1 MIVPFFFSPLK
12 SSADTMAGGG
22 FHSLFIKGDGSLW
35 SMGGNDRGQ
44 LGDGTESNRTSP
56 VLIRASGIVSVAAG
70 FKHSLYIEDNGSLWA
85 FGNNQNG
92 QLGVGDTVDRNT
104 SVHISTNVISVA
116 AGEKHSLF
124 VKDDGSLWSM
134 GNDGYGQLGN
144 GVGQQHI
151 PTQIL
156 PSGVKSVAAGFSH
169 SLFIKNDGSLWG
181 MGRNNKNQ
189 LTNTGN
195 LTEQT
200 PVLIE
205 ASGVIDVSAGAAY
218 TVLITSDGNLSGIGA
233 NMWGQLGIN
242 NQIDQNVTVPI
253 DSNVTKVIAG
263 DYHTLFLKTNGD
275 LFAMG
280 KNEGALGNGGSG
292 FVRSPVIINNNVQSI
307 AVGGSHSMYEL
318 SQGRMWASGANGSG
332 QLGIG
337 STVDQL
343 SPQQFKAADTNQ
355 SFTGGMEDQVFNGV
369 LLNPVLDSNV
379 SFTKTAGP
387 YRKNDGNKVEYIQS
401 FTLDSNGSFSLL
413 GRPDWNGTLVFEWE
427 ATIENNNSVI
437 SGEAS
442 VVLQAENDAPV
453 ITILDSTQIPVP
465 TDSNLTMVPE
475 NEVLVGYVNVVDDNN
490 TLPDLNASHADGP
503 KFFIDMSNPSDL
515 NGDAIT
521 DYPIKINGS
530 GFNFENPTDS
540 GGTAADDRIYVIKLF
555 ANDGVTQA
563 EIELSVEVTDV
574 SEGPTLSSHNFNL
587 TIREDASLPNET
599 GSWYQQ
605 NGNTYP
611 SFTAD
616 DKDIGTVNLSWSM
629 ENPGPQKGTM
639 QWSTDS
645 QMAGASSNLLTTS
658 KSDRVYFNYLP
669 DGNQT
674 GEDTFTVKVED
685 ENGNSDSI
693 AFTINITAVNDDA
706 PIFTS
711 TSSALSSPIVIASGS
726 TQTFLTLQASDA
738 DNAGA
743 SFTYEIID
751 GYDKNYFDINSTS
764 GDLSGTGMISSISDP
779 DEDGDGI
786 YRFQVRATEGGTVE
800 TVDQWVYVEI
810 NEPPYFVDKFG
821 DRITAPIQVVIT
833 EDEGVVSWNDA
844 WSVLNGLRA
853 VDPGT
858 NGAPDVNVT
867 NWTVS
872 SAPSKGTADANGS
885 IGTITYSP
893 NVNEFG
899 TDTFTISAEDASGLS
914 GILDFNITI
923 DSVNDLPVV
932 ERSDNSL
939 SSYFN
944 INEGTLFVMNFNA
957 NDDADIPENSL
968 PAEQKWDVSG
978 TDGGKFYIED
988 NGSLYFKSVSD
999 REVPLDQN
1007 TDNEYNIEIKVS
1019 DDGTN
1024 YSSPFSLNV
1033 RVQNVNEAP
1042 VFTENSLINVNDPFL
1057 EQQGFFVRVD
1067 TSENSTFVYDPNCTD
1082 PEGNS
1087 ITYTLGML
1095 SDFNIS
1101 SPDFSLNPASPF
1113 VVDPFTG
1120 RITLEKT
1127 IDYEN
1132 PENLVNSSALLTGTS
1147 WWDNASDPSIKAGF
1161 HLELNATD
1169 NGNPSLTTSHRILVI
1184 ITDVNEPPIF
1194 QPASSYSVTE
1204 EDQSITS
1211 LSASDPEGDIITYGI
1226 EQGYKDYSNFSINQA
1241 TGELSFT
1248 SAPGNFED
1256 PNDAGQNNT
1265 YEIEVFAQSD
1275 GTAKVAHEIE
1285 VVVLDSND
1293 APTLDREGSS
1303 SVDVIEN
1310 TGLVLTF
1317 NAMDEDHNFSYP
1329 DLVYVVDGKE
1339 VRYQNHSDQTS
1350 NPYAIGT
1357 SLHNSNEIG
1366 AKSVKV
1372 ADFNRDGL
1380 DDILELNSTANIRL
1394 FLNLGNDSFGSA
1406 ITVGSSLLSVNQ
1418 ILVAD
1423 LSGDGYPDV
1432 IALDRTNEKILAWA
1446 WNNSSTSFDLLVG
1459 PGNSNEIAQLSSGF
1473 LPNSL
1478 QITDINTDG
1487 LLDVLI
1493 EANGTSRL
1501 SWIENLGQSTFAAP
1515 GDILLSTDY
1524 SGVLHSLDT
1533 GDINGDGMN
1542 DIILA
1547 TDSAITIVEN
1557 NGSGQFLPMTPLYTD
1572 TNGYPYR
1579 LKCFHLSADTRLDIV
1594 ATFDRTATG
1603 SQNRSIILLNDASN
1617 PFANPIILNQG
1628 DLIENYRA
1636 EDIDNDGDLDLMT
1649 ISQSGNLEFF
1659 ANAGNGVMG
1668 PSPLDT
1674 ITSSKGDII
1683 TAEFA
1688 NFDNRL
1694 DDIQFSISGGKD
1706 SSLFEFRPNM
1716 SPSLWFKSPPDY
1728 ENPQSVTSPGFGP
1741 NDYQVIVQAD
1751 SIGFDGTIKSVNHT
1765 LLVRVLNEND
1775 NLPVISTP
1783 LVFTHDENAVSVAT
1797 LLASDADDN
1806 VLQWSTTGGRDV
1818 GLFSL
1823 SSNGNLSFKVAPD
1836 YEAKS
1841 SGGGNNQ
1848 YLLSVRVSDGV
1859 FHADQNL
1866 TIDLNNL
1873 NDTPPVVHNLE
1884 LNGVYQIP
1892 VLENEFSVL
1901 ELNITDAD
1909 QNVGTLAK
1917 TLVTGKDSTFFTI
1930 TASDEIEFLASPDH
1944 ENPMDSDYNNL
1955 YTFDL
1960 NISDGV
1966 HTQVLPVFVEVINVN
1981 DQPPVWSVNGGN
1993 YQVIENQQ
2001 FIIDL
2006 NASDDFNNSIV
2017 FSIDPA
2023 SPDFQFFDLNQSSGE
2038 LKFKSGL
2045 IPDYEKPSDLS
2056 PAANGVADGSYEITI
2071 NLSDP
2076 DFNSPSQNFV
2086 FSIFNLDELPTYS
2099 NSTLTLNED
2108 SMLTFGPVDFNLTDP
2123 ENEPFVISNISDPSH
2138 GILSN
2143 TTNGQFSY
2151 QPDPDYFGHDS
2162 FTLRVTE
2169 GGEFRD
2175 FNVSLDVIGVNDVP
2189 LVQDEEFDYTLN
2201 SRASMILNVLENDSS
2216 FPDDN
2221 SSEVLRIV
2229 NWEINSTA
2237 SSTEIEKF
2245 DWSSALP
2252 VPGTGPYA
2260 LGDPYFTFKPPAG
2273 FFGSVTITYVV
2284 SDGNLTAKGHA
2295 RINVIHSPEIPDWK
2309 FYDEFG
2315 YFYQSQN
2322 NWILH
2327 DRIGWMYVVDPQ
2339 NILNGASW
2347 CWSDGVGWFWTGRHY
2362 FDYIYVNEFKKWM
2375 RWQGNINEPS
2385 GWSLMTDY
2393 ENNVV
2398 VTSEVFQMQR
2408 AANAISAIRSAQH
2421 AVDYVRNATVFS
2433 AEEKNKILRELI
2445 FTNSS
2450 STLKSYGFVLNF

>member
-1 MIVPFFFSPLK
+1 MNESWSYV
-12 SSADTMAGGG
+12 G
-22 FHSLFIKGDGSLW
+22 FWGKWFRAIRDWLNCRSII
-35 SMGGNDRGQ
+35 
-44 LGDGTESNRTSP
+44 P
-56 VLIRASGIVSVAAG
+56 V
-70 FKHSLYIEDNGSLWA
+70 
-85 FGNNQNG
+85 
-92 QLGVGDTVDRNT
+92 
-104 SVHISTNVISVA
+104 
-116 AGEKHSLF
+116 
-124 VKDDGSLWSM
+124 
-134 GNDGYGQLGN
+134 
-144 GVGQQHI
+144 
-151 PTQIL
+151 
-156 PSGVKSVAAGFSH
+156 
-169 SLFIKNDGSLWG
+169 
-181 MGRNNKNQ
+181 
-189 LTNTGN
+189 
-195 LTEQT
+195 
-200 PVLIE
+200 
-205 ASGVIDVSAGAAY
+205 
-218 TVLITSDGNLSGIGA
+218 
-233 NMWGQLGIN
+233 
-242 NQIDQNVTVPI
+242 
-253 DSNVTKVIAG
+253 
-263 DYHTLFLKTNGD
+263 
-275 LFAMG
+275 
-280 KNEGALGNGGSG
+280 
-292 FVRSPVIINNNVQSI
+292 
-307 AVGGSHSMYEL
+307 
-318 SQGRMWASGANGSG
+318 
-332 QLGIG
+332 
-337 STVDQL
+337 
-343 SPQQFKAADTNQ
+343 QFKAADTNQ

-387 YRKNDGNKVEYIQS
+387 YRKNDGNKVEYVQS

-453 ITILDSTQIPVP
+453 ITILDRTQIPVP
-465 TDSNLTMVPE
+465 IDSNLTMVPE

-629 ENPGPQKGTM
+629 VNPAPQKGTM
-639 QWSTDS
+639 RWSTDS

-693 AFTINITAVNDDA
+693 AFTIDITAVNDDA

-751 GYDKNYFDINSTS
+751 GYDKNYFVINSTS

-786 YRFQVRATEGGTVE
+786 YRFQVRATEVGTVE

-833 EDEGVVSWNDA
+833 EDEGVISWNDA

-1132 PENLVNSSALLTGTS
+1132 PANLVNSSALLTGTS

-1184 ITDVNEPPIF
+1184 ITDVNEPPVF

-1256 PNDAGQNNT
+1256 PNDAGHNNT

-1303 SVDVIEN
+1303 SVEVVEN

-1317 NAMDEDHNFSYP
+1317 NATDEDHNFSYP

-1572 TNGYPYR
+1572 TNGYPI
-1579 LKCFHLSADTRLDIV
+1579 A
-1594 ATFDRTATG
+1594 
-1603 SQNRSIILLNDASN
+1603 
-1617 PFANPIILNQG
+1617 
-1628 DLIENYRA
+1628 
-1636 EDIDNDGDLDLMT
+1636 
-1649 ISQSGNLEFF
+1649 
-1659 ANAGNGVMG
+1659 
-1668 PSPLDT
+1668 
-1674 ITSSKGDII
+1674 
-1683 TAEFA
+1683 
-1688 NFDNRL
+1688 
-1694 DDIQFSISGGKD
+1694 
-1706 SSLFEFRPNM
+1706 
-1716 SPSLWFKSPPDY
+1716 
-1728 ENPQSVTSPGFGP
+1728 
-1741 NDYQVIVQAD
+1741 
-1751 SIGFDGTIKSVNHT
+1751 
-1765 LLVRVLNEND
+1765 
-1775 NLPVISTP
+1775 
-1783 LVFTHDENAVSVAT
+1783 
-1797 LLASDADDN
+1797 
-1806 VLQWSTTGGRDV
+1806 
-1818 GLFSL
+1818 
-1823 SSNGNLSFKVAPD
+1823 
-1836 YEAKS
+1836 
-1841 SGGGNNQ
+1841 
-1848 YLLSVRVSDGV
+1848 
-1859 FHADQNL
+1859 
-1866 TIDLNNL
+1866 
-1873 NDTPPVVHNLE
+1873 
-1884 LNGVYQIP
+1884 
-1892 VLENEFSVL
+1892 
-1901 ELNITDAD
+1901 
-1909 QNVGTLAK
+1909 
-1917 TLVTGKDSTFFTI
+1917 
-1930 TASDEIEFLASPDH
+1930 
-1944 ENPMDSDYNNL
+1944 
-1955 YTFDL
+1955 
-1960 NISDGV
+1960 
-1966 HTQVLPVFVEVINVN
+1966 
-1981 DQPPVWSVNGGN
+1981 
-1993 YQVIENQQ
+1993 
-2001 FIIDL
+2001 
-2006 NASDDFNNSIV
+2006 
-2017 FSIDPA
+2017 
-2023 SPDFQFFDLNQSSGE
+2023 
-2038 LKFKSGL
+2038 
-2045 IPDYEKPSDLS
+2045 
-2056 PAANGVADGSYEITI
+2056 
-2071 NLSDP
+2071 
-2076 DFNSPSQNFV
+2076 
-2086 FSIFNLDELPTYS
+2086 
-2099 NSTLTLNED
+2099 
-2108 SMLTFGPVDFNLTDP
+2108 
-2123 ENEPFVISNISDPSH
+2123 
-2138 GILSN
+2138 
-2143 TTNGQFSY
+2143 
-2151 QPDPDYFGHDS
+2151 
-2162 FTLRVTE
+2162 
-2169 GGEFRD
+2169 
-2175 FNVSLDVIGVNDVP
+2175 
-2189 LVQDEEFDYTLN
+2189 
-2201 SRASMILNVLENDSS
+2201 
-2216 FPDDN
+2216 
-2221 SSEVLRIV
+2221 
-2229 NWEINSTA
+2229 
-2237 SSTEIEKF
+2237 
-2245 DWSSALP
+2245 
-2252 VPGTGPYA
+2252 
-2260 LGDPYFTFKPPAG
+2260 
-2273 FFGSVTITYVV
+2273 
-2284 SDGNLTAKGHA
+2284 
-2295 RINVIHSPEIPDWK
+2295 
-2309 FYDEFG
+2309 
-2315 YFYQSQN
+2315 
-2322 NWILH
+2322 
-2327 DRIGWMYVVDPQ
+2327 
-2339 NILNGASW
+2339 
-2347 CWSDGVGWFWTGRHY
+2347 
-2362 FDYIYVNEFKKWM
+2362 
-2375 RWQGNINEPS
+2375 
-2385 GWSLMTDY
+2385 
-2393 ENNVV
+2393 
-2398 VTSEVFQMQR
+2398 
-2408 AANAISAIRSAQH
+2408 
-2421 AVDYVRNATVFS
+2421 
-2433 AEEKNKILRELI
+2433 
-2445 FTNSS
+2445 
-2450 STLKSYGFVLNF
+2450 

>member
-1 MIVPFFFSPLK
+1 
-12 SSADTMAGGG
+12 MAGGG
-22 FHSLFIKGDGSLW
+22 FHSLFIKSDGSLW
-35 SMGGNDRGQ
+35 GMGGNDHGQ

-56 VLIRASGIVSVAAG
+56 VLIRSSGIVSVAAG
-70 FKHSLYIEDNGSLWA
+70 FEHSLYIEDNGSLWGM
-85 FGNNQNG
+85 GNNQDG
-92 QLGVGDTVDRNT
+92 QLGVGDTFDRNT

-124 VKDDGSLWSM
+124 VKDDGSLWGM
-134 GNDGYGQLGN
+134 GNDAFGQLGN
-144 GVGQQHI
+144 VSGSGQK
-151 PTQIL
+151 PTPTLIL
-156 PSGVKSVAAGFSH
+156 PNGVQAVAAGFSH
-169 SLFIKNDGSLWG
+169 SIFIKNDGSLWG
-181 MGRNNKNQ
+181 IGRNNKNQ
-189 LTNTGN
+189 LTNTGY
-195 LTEQT
+195 LTEVS
-200 PVLIE
+200 PVLIA
-205 ASGVIDVSAGAAY
+205 ASSVIGASAGAAF
-218 TVLITSDGNLSGIGA
+218 TVFVTSDGNLSGIGA
-233 NMWGQLGIN
+233 NMWGQLGVN
-242 NQIDQNVTVPI
+242 NQIDQNVSMLI
-253 DSNVTKVIAG
+253 DSNVTNVVAG
-263 DYHTLFLKTNGD
+263 DYHTLFLKKNGD
-275 LFAMG
+275 LLAMG
-280 KNEGALGNGGSG
+280 KNQGALGNGGSG
-292 FVRSPVIINNNVQSI
+292 LASYPVVIKNNVLSI
-307 AVGGSHSMYEL
+307 ASGGSHSMYEL

-337 STVDQL
+337 STIDQL
-343 SPQQFKAADTNQ
+343 SPQQFNSADTNQ
-355 SFTGGMEDQVFNGV
+355 SFTGGMEDQVFDGT

-379 SFTKTAGP
+379 SFSKTAGP
-387 YRKNDGNKVEYIQS
+387 YRSGDSNKVEYVQS

-442 VVLQAENDAPV
+442 VFLQAENDAPV
-453 ITILDSTQIPVP
+453 ITILDRTQIPVP
-465 TDSNLTMVPE
+465 IDSNLTTVPE
-475 NEVLVGYVNVVDDNN
+475 NEVLVGYVNVVDDNII
-490 TLPDLNASHADGP
+490 LPDLNVSHADGP
-503 KFFIDMSNPSDL
+503 KFFIDMNSPTDL
-515 NGDAIT
+515 NGDNII
-521 DYPIKINGS
+521 DYAIKINGA

-540 GGTAADDRIYVIKLF
+540 GGTADDRIYLIKLF

-563 EIELSVEVTDV
+563 EIELSVQVTDV
-574 SEGPTLSSHNFNL
+574 SEGPILSSHNFNL
-587 TIREDASLPNET
+587 TIREDADQPTET
-599 GSWYQQ
+599 GSWYKQ
-605 NGNTYP
+605 NGNIYP
-611 SFTAD
+611 SFTAGD
-616 DKDIGTVNLSWSM
+616 PDTATVNLSWYM
-629 ENPGPQKGTM
+629 ANPGTRRGIM

-645 QMAGASSNLLTTS
+645 QMSGASSNLLATS

-674 GEDTFTVKVED
+674 GIDTFTVKVED

-693 AFTINITAVNDDA
+693 TFTVNITAVNDDA
-706 PIFTS
+706 PIFISATS
-711 TSSALSSPIVIASGS
+711 AISSPIVIASGS
-726 TQTFLTLQASDA
+726 TQSFLALQASDA
-738 DNAGA
+738 DDAGA
-743 SFTYEIID
+743 SFVYEIVD

-764 GDLSGTGMISSISDP
+764 GQLSGKGMISSISDP

-786 YRFQVRATEGGTVE
+786 YRLQVRANEVGTGE

-821 DRITAPIQVVIT
+821 DRITAPLQILIT
-833 EDEGVVSWNDA
+833 EDEGVITWNDV
-844 WSVLNGLRA
+844 WSGIVGLRA
-853 VDPGT
+853 IDPGT
-858 NGAPDVNVT
+858 NGAPDVNVL

-872 SAPSKGTADANGS
+872 SIPSKGTADSNGS
-885 IGTITYSP
+885 SGTISYSP
-893 NVNEFG
+893 NANEFG
-899 TDTFTISAEDASGLS
+899 TDTFTISALDSTGLS
-914 GILDFNITI
+914 GMLDFNITI

-932 ERSDNSL
+932 ERSDNNP

-944 INEGTLFVMNFNA
+944 INEGTLFIMNFNA

-978 TDGGKFYIED
+978 TDSGQFYIED
-988 NGSLYFKSVSD
+988 NGSLYFKSAPD

-1024 YSSPFSLNV
+1024 YSSPFSLNI

-1042 VFTENSLINVNDPFL
+1042 VFTENSLINVNDPFF

-1067 TSENSTFVYDPNCTD
+1067 TPENSTFVYDPNCTD
-1082 PEGNS
+1082 PEGNNF
-1087 ITYTLGML
+1087 TFTLGML

-1101 SPDFSLNPASPF
+1101 SADFTLNPASPF
-1113 VVDPFTG
+1113 VVDSVTG
-1120 RITLEKT
+1120 QITLEKT

-1132 PENLVNSSALLTGTS
+1132 PANLVNSSAVLTGTS
-1147 WWDNASDPSIKAGF
+1147 WWDNPSDTFIKAGF

-1169 NGNPSLTTSHRILVI
+1169 NGNPAFTTSQRILVI
-1184 ITDVNEPPIF
+1184 IRDVNEPPVF
-1194 QPASSYSVTE
+1194 QPAISYSVTE

-1211 LSASDPEGDIITYGI
+1211 LSASDPEGDAISYGI
-1226 EQGYKDYSNFSINQA
+1226 EHGYKDYSNFSINLA
-1241 TGELSFT
+1241 TGELSFI

-1275 GTAKVAHEIE
+1275 GTAKVSHEIE
-1285 VVVLDSND
+1285 IVVLNSND

-1317 NAMDEDHNFSYP
+1317 NATDEDHNFSYP

-1350 NPYAIGT
+1350 NPYAVGSSI
-1357 SLHNSNEIG
+1357 HNSNEIG

-1380 DDILELNSTANIRL
+1380 DDILELNSTAKIRL

-1406 ITVGSSLLSVNQ
+1406 IPVTSSLLSVNQ

-1446 WNNSSTSFDLLVG
+1446 WNNASTSFDLLVG
-1459 PGNSNEIAQLSSGF
+1459 PGNSSEIVQFSSDF
-1473 LPNSL
+1473 LPDSL

-1501 SWIENLGQSTFAAP
+1501 SWIENLGQSTFASP
-1515 GDILLSTDY
+1515 KGILLSTDY

-1547 TDSAITIVEN
+1547 TDTAITIVEN

-1579 LKCFHLSADTRLDIV
+1579 LKCYDLSGDARLDIV
-1594 ATFDRTATG
+1594 ATFDRTASG
-1603 SQNRSIILLNDASN
+1603 AQNRSIILLNDGIN
-1617 PFANPIILNQG
+1617 PFANPIILSQG
-1628 DLIENYRA
+1628 DLIEHYRA
-1636 EDIDNDGDLDLMT
+1636 EDIDNDGHLDLMT
-1649 ISQSGNLEFF
+1649 ISQNGNLEFF
-1659 ANAGNGVMG
+1659 VNAGNGVMG
-1668 PSPLDT
+1668 ANPLDT
-1674 ITSSKGDII
+1674 IASSKGNII

-1706 SSLFEFRPNM
+1706 SSLFEFRPSM
-1716 SPSLWFKSPPDY
+1716 SRSLWFRSPPDY

-1741 NDYQVIVQAD
+1741 NDYQVLVQAD
-1751 SIGFDGTIKSVNHT
+1751 SIGFDGTTKSVNHT
-1765 LLVRVLNEND
+1765 LLVRVKNEND

-1783 LVFTHDENAVSVAT
+1783 LIFTHDENSVSVAT
-1797 LLASDADDN
+1797 LLASDADGDS
-1806 VLQWSTTGGRDV
+1806 LQWSSTGGRDA

-1836 YEAKS
+1836 YEAN
-1841 SGGGNNQ
+1841 GAGAGNNQ

-1873 NDTPPVVHNLE
+1873 NDSPPVIHNPE

-1909 QNVGTLAK
+1909 QNVGTLTK

-1930 TASDEIEFLASPDH
+1930 NASDKIEFLASPDY
-1944 ENPMDSDYNNL
+1944 ETPMDSDFNNL

-1966 HTQVLPVFVEVINVN
+1966 HTQVIPVFVEVINVN
-1981 DQPPVWSVNGGN
+1981 DESPVWLVNGGN
-1993 YQVIENQQ
+1993 YLVIENQQ
-2001 FIIDL
+2001 FVIDL

-2023 SPDFQFFDLNQSSGE
+2023 SPDHQFFDLNQSSGE
-2038 LKFKSGL
+2038 LKFKSGE
-2045 IPDYEKPSDLS
+2045 IPDYERPSDLS
-2056 PAANGVADGSYEITI
+2056 PTANGVADGSYEITV

-2086 FSIFNLDELPTYS
+2086 ITILDFDELPTYS
-2099 NSTLTLNED
+2099 NSTLTFNED
-2108 SMLTFGPVDFNLTDP
+2108 TVLTFGPVDFNLTDP
-2123 ENEPFVISNISDPSH
+2123 ENEPFILSNISDPSH
-2138 GILSN
+2138 GSLSN
-2143 TTNGQFSY
+2143 TGDGQFSY
-2151 QPDPDYFGHDS
+2151 QPIPDYFGNDS

-2169 GGEFRD
+2169 GGVFQD
-2175 FNVSLDVIGVNDVP
+2175 FNVTLNVIGVNDVP
-2189 LVQDEEFDYTLN
+2189 AVQDEEFDYTLN
-2201 SRASMILNVLENDSS
+2201 NRAPMILNVLENDSS
-2216 FPDDN
+2216 LPDDN
-2221 SSEVLRIV
+2221 SSEVLRVIS
-2229 NWEINSTA
+2229 WEINSTT
-2237 SSTEIEKF
+2237 SSIGVEKF

-2273 FFGSVTITYVV
+2273 FFGFVTVTYVV
-2284 SDGNLTAKGHA
+2284 SDGSLTAKAHA
-2295 RINVIHSPEIPDWK
+2295 RINVTHSPEVPDWK

-2315 YFYQSQN
+2315 YLYQSQN

-2327 DRIGWMYVVDPQ
+2327 DRIGWIYVVDPQ

-2347 CWSDGVGWFWTGRHY
+2347 CWSDGLGWFWTGRHY
-2362 FDYIYVNEFKKWM
+2362 FDYIYVNEFQKWM
-2375 RWQGNINEPS
+2375 RWQGNINDPS

-2393 ENNVV
+2393 DNNVV

-2408 AANAISAIRSAQH
+2408 AANAISFFRSSKQ
-2421 AVDYVRNATVFS
+2421 AVEYVKSAEVFS